1 MFGNKH
7 TYFIFIFFKAIC
19 FCLVLLPSRLV
30 KTKVKRDKF
39 TRTLGD
45 SLFFWQ
51 GKKHPRKQYLT
62 EWYDDAGMKRSAN
75 ASIRALKQYKEICG
89 DITPT
94 QLFPTASDLSHAD
107 FIEELSVVGD
117 DVSVIS
123 TGYTLD
129 DKELTSQNALAEELK
144 LGNQHA

>member
-1 MFGNKH
+1 MFS
-7 TYFIFIFFKAIC
+7 FITIT
-19 FCLVLLPSRLV
+19 SGENQGE
-30 KTKVKRDKF
+30 KRQIYKDARGF
-39 TRTLGD
+39 P
-45 SLFFWQ
+45 FFWQ

-94 QLFPTASDLSHAD
+94 QLFPTVSDFSHAD

-117 DVSVIS
+117 DVSVMS
-123 TGYTLD
+123 TGYSLD
-129 DKELTSQNALAEELK
+129 EKELTSQHALAEELK
-144 LGNQHA
+144 LGDKHA